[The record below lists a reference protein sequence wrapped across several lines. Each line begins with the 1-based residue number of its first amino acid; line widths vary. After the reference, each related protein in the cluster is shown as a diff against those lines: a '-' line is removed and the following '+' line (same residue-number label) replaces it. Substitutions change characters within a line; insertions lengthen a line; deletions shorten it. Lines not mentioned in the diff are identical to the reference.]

1 MKDKYFTINIQE
13 YFAKEELT
21 SLLKELL
28 NSFECKINQEVEA
41 FLKNG
46 AIESAKQGKT
56 ATYLV
61 FSDGKSPSIVGYFTL
76 AMKPITIH
84 RKFINSK
91 YAQKF
96 ERVCVFNEEEQTYHL
111 SAYLIAQLGKNF
123 SDTVPNKIKGLDLL
137 EIAEGEIGK
146 LKIAVG
152 GIAVFLE
159 CEEKEIL
166 TTFYES
172 AKYKFFG
179 KRQAVNSK
187 NSTVLLQYI
196 KTI

>member
-1 MKDKYFTINIQE
+1 MESRYFTINIQE
-13 YFAKEELT
+13 YFENEELAM
-21 SLLKELL
+21 LLDALID
-28 NSFECKINQEVEA
+28 SFECSINKEVEM

-61 FSDGKSPSIVGYFTL
+61 FTDNGTPSFVGYFTL
-76 AMKPITIH
+76 AIKPITVH

-96 ERVCVFNEEEQTYHL
+96 ERVCVFDKEEQTYHL

-123 SDTVPNKIKGLDLL
+123 SDSVPNKINGSDLL

-146 LKIAVG
+146 LKSAVG
-152 GIAVFLE
+152 GVAVFLE
-159 CEEKEIL
+159 CEEKDIL

-172 AKYKFFG
+172 ANYKFFG
-179 KRQAVNSK
+179 KRKSVNCNDSD
-187 NSTVLLQYI
+187 TLRQYI